1 MNSFLVSSAQNLFM
15 IENNKKKIKKIFENK
30 STQQK
35 ILKGLNNISES
46 PKLIKFILEFY
57 QVRNISI

>member
-1 MNSFLVSSAQNLFM
+1 MNSFLVSSAQNLFI
-15 IENNKKKIKKIFENK
+15 IEKNKNKIKKIFENK

-35 ILKGLNNISES
+35 ILKGLNDISES